1 VLHYV
6 PAGLVGLLV
15 AVILAAAMSSISSEL
30 AALGTTTTID
40 LYKRFSRTETT
51 AGHDLLVSKLFTAAW
66 GVVAIAFGGFAA
78 LLGNLIQAVNI
89 LGSLFYGTMLG
100 LFVVAFF
107 LKRVRATP
115 VLIGAFVAEATVLT
129 LFFATDLGFLWFN
142 VIGCAAVVA
151 VSLALSLV
159 RR

>member
-1 VLHYV
+1 
-6 PAGLVGLLV
+6 
-15 AVILAAAMSSISSEL
+15 
-30 AALGTTTTID
+30 
-40 LYKRFSRTETT
+40 
-51 AGHDLLVSKLFTAAW
+51 
-66 GVVAIAFGGFAA
+66 
-78 LLGNLIQAVNI
+78 
-89 LGSLFYGTMLG
+89 
-100 LFVVAFF
+100 VVAFF
-107 LKRVRATP
+107 LKRVSATP